1 MGLLITFI
9 LGIFFIIGALVIK
22 FSYNSKLIENM
33 SVSIALGT
41 MASLVLLDLIPE
53 MMEHMEGVSV
63 IWLLLLIVVGVV
75 LLKVLD
81 LFIPEHDHEHSLHHD
96 CSEENLVHIGII
108 SLVAIVLHN
117 IIEGMAVYSISI
129 ESLRTGLL
137 VALGVGL
144 HNIPMGMIIAS
155 TLEHEKKNR
164 KLIAYSLAS
173 LSTFIGGIIMMLIHP
188 IVTDFI
194 IGILISITLG
204 MILYIVLFELLPHVL
219 HGEHKKQSIVGI
231 IIGIVIIVVSSMFE

>member
-9 LGIFFIIGALVIK
+9 LGLFFIIGALVIK
-22 FSYNSKLIENM
+22 FSNNSKLIENM

-41 MASLVLLDLIPE
+41 MASLVILDLIPE
-53 MMEHMEGVSV
+53 MLEHMEGVSI
-63 IWLLLLIVVGVV
+63 IWPIILIIIGLVV
-75 LLKVLD
+75 LKLLD

-108 SLVAIVLHN
+108 ALVAIVLHN
-117 IIEGMAVYSISI
+117 VIEGMAVYSISI
-129 ESLRTGLL
+129 ESIRTGLL

-144 HNIPMGMIIAS
+144 HNIPMGMIITS

-188 IVTDFI
+188 IITDFV
-194 IGILISITLG
+194 IGVLICITLG

-219 HGEHKKQSIVGI
+219 HGEYKKQSIVGI
-231 IIGIVIIVVSSMFE
+231 IIGIMIIIVSSMFE

>member
-1 MGLLITFI
+1 MSLLITFI
-9 LGIFFIIGALVIK
+9 LGLFFLIGAIVIK
-22 FSYNSKLIENM
+22 FSKNSKFIENM

-41 MASLVLLDLIPE
+41 MSALVVLDLIPE
-53 MMEHMEGVSV
+53 MVEHMEGISF
-63 IWLLLLIVVGVV
+63 IWLIVLILLGVV

-96 CSEENLVHIGII
+96 CSEGNLVHIGII

-117 IIEGMAVYSISI
+117 VIEGMAVYSLSV
-129 ESLRTGLL
+129 ESLKTGLL

-155 TLEHEKKNR
+155 TLEHEKKNI
-164 KLIAYSLAS
+164 KIIAYSLAV
-173 LSTFIGGIIMMLIHP
+173 LSTFIGGLIMMILSKVISD
-188 IVTDFI
+188 VV

-219 HGEHKKQSIVGI
+219 HGEKKGQSIIGVLIGI
-231 IIGIVIIVVSSMFE
+231 IIIIISSTFE

>member
-9 LGIFFIIGALVIK
+9 LGIFFLIGALVIK
-22 FSYNSKLIENM
+22 FSNNSKLIENM

-41 MASLVLLDLIPE
+41 MASLVILDLIPE
-53 MMEHMEGVSV
+53 MMEHMEGVSI
-63 IWLLLLIVVGVV
+63 IWLILLIIVGVV

-81 LFIPEHDHEHSLHHD
+81 LFIPEHDHEHSLHHN

-117 IIEGMAVYSISI
+117 IIEGMAVYSLSV

-155 TLEHEKKNR
+155 TLEHEKKKR
-164 KLIAYSLAS
+164 KIIAYSLAS
-173 LSTFIGGIIMMLIHP
+173 LSTFIGGIIMLLINP
-188 IVTDFI
+188 IITDFV

-231 IIGIVIIVVSSMFE
+231 IIGIIIIIVSSMFE

>member
-1 MGLLITFI
+1 MSLLITFI
-9 LGIFFIIGALVIK
+9 LGLFFLIGAIVIK
-22 FSYNSKLIENM
+22 FSKNSKFIENM

-41 MASLVLLDLIPE
+41 MSALVVLDLIPE
-53 MMEHMEGVSV
+53 MVEHMEGISF
-63 IWLLLLIVVGVV
+63 IWLILLILLGVV

-96 CSEENLVHIGII
+96 CSEGNLVHIGII

-117 IIEGMAVYSISI
+117 VIEGMAVYSLSV
-129 ESLRTGLL
+129 ESLKTGLL

-155 TLEHEKKNR
+155 TLEHEKNNIKI
-164 KLIAYSLAS
+164 IAYSLAV
-173 LSTFIGGIIMMLIHP
+173 LSTFIGGLIMMLLSKVISD
-188 IVTDFI
+188 VV

-219 HGEHKKQSIVGI
+219 HGEKKGQSIIGVLIGI
-231 IIGIVIIVVSSMFE
+231 IIIIISSTFE